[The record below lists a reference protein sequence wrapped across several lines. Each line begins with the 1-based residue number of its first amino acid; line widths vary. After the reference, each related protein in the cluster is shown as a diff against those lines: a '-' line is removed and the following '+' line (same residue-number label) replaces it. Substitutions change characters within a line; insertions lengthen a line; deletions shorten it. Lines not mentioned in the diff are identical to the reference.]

1 VTLGEEGFLQ
11 TQTIFF
17 PECLGHALGEEFFL
31 KKMKPFP
38 RVLHSGKW
46 IFQKNKAGGTDGV
59 NSSPSARTALGEG
72 FPECAI
78 LDTRRRPLSRE
89 RHPRRLFPECCTRG
103 RLPRVFLPLP
113 RVHLALGGASVSCS
127 VGR

>member
-1 VTLGEEGFLQ
+1 
-11 TQTIFF
+11 
-17 PECLGHALGEEFFL
+17 
-31 KKMKPFP
+31 MKPFP

-78 LDTRRRPLSRE
+78 LDTRGRPFSRE
-89 RHPRRLFPECCTRG
+89 RHPRRLFPECCTGG

-113 RVHLALGGASVSCS
+113 RVHLALGEASVSCS
-127 VGR
+127 VYANSGSFTSY